1 MTDDT
6 IKRASFGFEAD
17 FGDLSTVKPTGS
29 PIKLNPK
36 AAKPK
41 PVVKAPRKPKAKPAV
56 RKAQD
61 DLADRLAKSQGF
73 TSREAAPLQA
83 QAASAPVLMKKRRR
97 VQHSEPVDQLSI
109 RGPVRVLNGF
119 IDYCEENKLSYWEG
133 LEQLVAEA
141 NDATKIGDAR

>member
-6 IKRASFGFEAD
+6 IKRASFGFDAD

-29 PIKLNPK
+29 PAKAKPAPKPKVTKPK
-36 AAKPK
+36 AVAKT
-41 PVVKAPRKPKAKPAV
+41 PRKPKAKPAV

-73 TSREAAPLQA
+73 TSREAAAVPA
-83 QAASAPVLMKKRRR
+83 APVLMKKRRR
-97 VQHSEPVDQLSI
+97 VQHAEPVDQLSI

-119 IDYCEENKLSYWEG
+119 IDYCEAHKLSYWEG
-133 LEQLVAEA
+133 MERLVVEAE
-141 NDATKIGDAR
+141 